1 MRGKEEIK
9 DDTLPSCIDFKSIAM
24 SLTNIGDRNKDP
36 TERKWILFWT
46 FQVWISWGTPISNVK
61 S

>member
-36 TERKWILFWT
+36 TERK
-46 FQVWISWGTPISNVK
+46 
-61 S
+61 